1 MGVPGRIS
9 QLEVQLERSPAIR
22 YAAAIIA
29 ALLGLLARYMT
40 YVLLGVTPRLFSLSY
55 LGIILIALQTTS
67 DAALLT
73 LVVSILGSI
82 LLGIW
87 FEGVEAVLSVKFISQ
102 QAIHIFVSMVIIWMA
117 NEQRKARIRAEY
129 RRGAIENVA
138 EQLQRLKRDYE
149 QTIRQ
154 LDRES
159 AYLEAVLRQ
168 MPSGVIIA
176 SPTGETLS
184 MNRRAEVIL
193 GQGRPSLKEA
203 RENNP
208 YRMFK
213 LDDDSVPL
221 AIDDYPLARA
231 LRGETVH
238 DLELKIELGADVWR
252 LRLSSAPIYNLKGE
266 LIAAVIMLD
275 DLTRELALREELQR
289 SLAGADVERRR
300 LQTVLDVLPVG
311 VTIADAKGE
320 LVYMN
325 DGALRIWGESAP
337 MVSNAAEYSM
347 YKAWYAESQM
357 PVRAEDWAMARAL
370 ASGDVTRGEVLEIE
384 RFDGRRAMMI
394 NAACPIRDEQGQ
406 IIGGVAINMDV
417 NQLHLTQKALA
428 AEETRSR
435 QITQFVSAFSHDFKT
450 PLSIINTSSYLL
462 ARTLAG
468 EQEQAR
474 VVTIQEQTERLAK
487 MIDDLITLV
496 KLDRVNEIRFA
507 PLDLG
512 EIVETTMEFRRT
524 QADNKHISLQVT
536 VPDEPVTI
544 MGEPDYLKRA
554 IGELVDNAL
563 RFTRAQGAISV
574 RVTQHEGQANL
585 TIADTGVGVE
595 PDALARIFHAMY
607 RADAARNPDSGGLGL
622 GLTIVRQ
629 IIEQHLGKIE
639 VTSELGNGTTFCI
652 TLPLVE

>member
-1 MGVPGRIS
+1 
-9 QLEVQLERSPAIR
+9 
-22 YAAAIIA
+22 
-29 ALLGLLARYMT
+29 MT

-462 ARTLAG
+462 ARTLAD
-468 EQEQAR
+468 EAARAR
-474 VVTIQEQTERLAK
+474 VRTIEEQIERMAR
-487 MIDDLITLV
+487 MVDNLITLV
-496 KLDRVNEIRFA
+496 RLDQQAALELAPLNLVEVLAAVTSAKQEPARKKGLRLDAVLPTDPLMVLGEQERVAQALSELLDNAIRFTE
-507 PLDLG
+507 PSG
-512 EIVETTMEFRRT
+512 T
-524 QADNKHISLQVT
+524 ISLTAYTDDDAAVIEIEDSGAGMPAESLQRIFQ
-536 VPDEPVTI
+536 PL
-544 MGEPDYLKRA
+544 YR
-554 IGELVDNAL
+554 VDDARSL
-563 RFTRAQGAISV
+563 
-574 RVTQHEGQANL
+574 
-585 TIADTGVGVE
+585 DTGG
-595 PDALARIFHAMY
+595 
-607 RADAARNPDSGGLGL
+607 GGLGL
-622 GLTIVRQ
+622 SIVQQVIALHHGHIDVR
-629 IIEQHLGKIE
+629 
-639 VTSELGNGTTFCI
+639 SEIGRGTVFRVS
-652 TLPLVE
+652 LPTAVPQA